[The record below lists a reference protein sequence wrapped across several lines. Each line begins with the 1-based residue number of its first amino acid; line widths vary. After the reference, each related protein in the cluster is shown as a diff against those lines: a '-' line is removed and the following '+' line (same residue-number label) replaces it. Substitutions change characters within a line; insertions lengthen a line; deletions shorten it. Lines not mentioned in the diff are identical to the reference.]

1 MKRIIISLLL
11 ITACLT
17 GRAQIG
23 SDFGVNMFM
32 NMGGGV
38 SMYKNSDSPLLNG
51 FSGGISV
58 GKWILSPLAARI
70 TLDFQTLSKIEDME
84 ENAAFAS
91 TGVEFLWDFTS
102 TFMRIR
108 NWRVNVY
115 PMIGLG
121 VFFRTSHVIDGRVYG
136 TDREVHGLLGL
147 HVPVRISGGWSAF
160 AQYKC
165 YFLPTHSVD
174 VDYAAMMHSITGGF
188 TYNFTETPFH
198 RRTEH
203 ESRSTDE
210 DWFAGFGLGAN
221 YSSFDLFTNPNHG
234 GLAMLGVTPE
244 IMFGRNFSN
253 FWTIRFEATGLT
265 AHEKY
270 DTVLGE
276 AGKGYTF
283 TMVHA
288 DLMTNL
294 SHLFNFKRGAYW
306 SIMPYLGAGAIWRYD
321 DVKFDMAADFGLFLR
336 RYISREGDLFVDLK
350 YIMMAPRIGG
360 SAGPS
365 GSIYGVGLPSITVGY
380 IHNFGHSST
389 RYRQPYNCA
398 D

>member
-1 MKRIIISLLL
+1 
-11 ITACLT
+11 
-17 GRAQIG
+17 
-23 SDFGVNMFM
+23 MFM

-38 SMYKNSDSPLLNG
+38 SMYQYADNPLHTG

-70 TLDFQTLSKIEDME
+70 TLDFQTLSKTEDLDA
-84 ENAAFAS
+84 NAAFAS

-108 NWRVNVY
+108 NWRINVY

-121 VFFRTSHVIDGRVYG
+121 VFLRTAHVIDGHTYG

-165 YFLPTHSVD
+165 YFLPTYGYLESEV
-174 VDYAAMMHSITGGF
+174 ATMHSITGGF

-203 ESRSTDE
+203 ESRGTDE

-221 YSSFDLFTNPNHG
+221 YSSFDLFTNPHHG
-234 GLAMLGVTPE
+234 GLSMLGVAPE

-265 AHEKY
+265 AHEIY

-276 AGKGYTF
+276 PGKGYTF

-294 SHLFNFKRGAYW
+294 SHLFDFKRGAYW

-321 DVKFDMAADFGLFLR
+321 NVRFDMAADFGLFLR

-365 GSIYGVGLPSITVGY
+365 GSIYGVGLPTVTVGY
-380 IHNFGHSST
+380 IHNFGQSST

>member
-17 GRAQIG
+17 GRSQIG

-121 VFFRTSHVIDGRVYG
+121 VFFRTSHVIDGRVHG

>member
-1 MKRIIISLLL
+1 MKKIIISLLL
-11 ITACLT
+11 IAACFT

-23 SDFGVNMFM
+23 TDFGVNMFM

-38 SMYKNSDSPLLNG
+38 SMYQYADNPLHTG

-70 TLDFQTLSKIEDME
+70 TLDFQTLSKTEDLDA
-84 ENAAFAS
+84 NAAFAS

-108 NWRVNVY
+108 NWRINVY

-121 VFFRTSHVIDGRVYG
+121 VFLRTAHVIDGHTYG

-165 YFLPTHSVD
+165 YFLPTYGYLESEV
-174 VDYAAMMHSITGGF
+174 ATMHSITGGF

-221 YSSFDLFTNPNHG
+221 YSSFDLFTNPHHG
-234 GLAMLGVTPE
+234 GLAMLGVAPE

-283 TMVHA
+283 TRVHA

-360 SAGPS
+360 STGPS

>member
-1 MKRIIISLLL
+1 MKKTIISLLL
-11 ITACLT
+11 IAACFT

-23 SDFGVNMFM
+23 TDFGVNMFM

-38 SMYKNSDSPLLNG
+38 SMYKHADAPLLTG

-58 GKWILSPLAARI
+58 GKWILSPLAGRI
-70 TLDFQTLSKIEDME
+70 SLDFQTLHRNE
-84 ENAAFAS
+84 ERVDNATFAS
-91 TGVEFLWDFTS
+91 AGAEFLWDFTS

-108 NWRVNVY
+108 NWRINVY

-121 VFFRTSHVIDGRVYG
+121 VFFQAAYSYNGQNYATN
-136 TDREVHGLLGL
+136 REVHSMFGL
-147 HVPVRISGGWSAF
+147 HVPIRISGGWSAF

-165 YFLPTHSVD
+165 YILPANDDPVF
-174 VDYAAMMHSITGGF
+174 MHSITGGF
-188 TYNFTETPFH
+188 THNFTETPFH

-210 DWFAGFGLGAN
+210 DWFVGFGLGAN
-221 YSSFDLFTNPNHG
+221 YSSFDLFTNPHHG

-265 AHEKY
+265 AHEIY
-270 DTVLGE
+270 DTILGE
-276 AGKGYTF
+276 AGDGYTF

-288 DLMTNL
+288 DVMPNL
-294 SHLFNFKRGAYW
+294 SHLFDFKRGAYW

-321 DVKFDMAADFGLFLR
+321 KVTFDMAADFGLFLR
-336 RYISREGDLFVDLK
+336 RYISHEGDLFVDLK

-360 SAGPS
+360 GTGPS

-380 IHNFGHSST
+380 IHNFGQSST

>member
-1 MKRIIISLLL
+1 
-11 ITACLT
+11 
-17 GRAQIG
+17 
-23 SDFGVNMFM
+23 MFM

-121 VFFRTSHVIDGRVYG
+121 VFFRTSHVIDGRVHG

-210 DWFAGFGLGAN
+210 DWFAGFGLGTN

>member
-1 MKRIIISLLL
+1 MKKIIISLLL
-11 ITACLT
+11 IAACFT

-23 SDFGVNMFM
+23 TDFGVNMFM

-38 SMYKNSDSPLLNG
+38 SMYQYADNPLHTG

-70 TLDFQTLSKIEDME
+70 TLDFQTLSKTEDLDA
-84 ENAAFAS
+84 NAAFAS

-108 NWRVNVY
+108 NWRINVY

-121 VFFRTSHVIDGRVYG
+121 VFLRTAHVIDGHTYG

-165 YFLPTHSVD
+165 YFLPTYGYLESEV
-174 VDYAAMMHSITGGF
+174 ATMHSITGGF

-203 ESRSTDE
+203 ESRGTDE

-221 YSSFDLFTNPNHG
+221 YSSFDLFTNPHHG
-234 GLAMLGVTPE
+234 GLSMLGMAPE

-265 AHEKY
+265 AHEIY

-276 AGKGYTF
+276 PGKGYTF

-294 SHLFNFKRGAYW
+294 SHLFDFKRGAYW

-321 DVKFDMAADFGLFLR
+321 NVRFDMAADFGLFLR

-365 GSIYGVGLPSITVGY
+365 GSIYGVGLPTVTVGY
-380 IHNFGHSST
+380 IHNFGQSST

>member
-1 MKRIIISLLL
+1 MKKIIISLLL
-11 ITACLT
+11 IAACFT

-23 SDFGVNMFM
+23 TDFGVNMFM

-38 SMYKNSDSPLLNG
+38 SMYQYADNPLHTG

-70 TLDFQTLSKIEDME
+70 TLDFQTLSKTEDLDA
-84 ENAAFAS
+84 NAAFAS

-108 NWRVNVY
+108 NWRINVY

-121 VFFRTSHVIDGRVYG
+121 VFLRTAHVIDGHTYG

-165 YFLPTHSVD
+165 YFLPTYGYLESEV
-174 VDYAAMMHSITGGF
+174 ATMHSITGGF

-203 ESRSTDE
+203 ESRGTDE

-221 YSSFDLFTNPNHG
+221 YSSFDLFTNPHHG
-234 GLAMLGVTPE
+234 ELSMLGVAPE

-265 AHEKY
+265 AHEIY

-276 AGKGYTF
+276 PGKGYTF

-294 SHLFNFKRGAYW
+294 SHLFDFKRGAYW

-321 DVKFDMAADFGLFLR
+321 NVRFDMAADFGLFLR

-365 GSIYGVGLPSITVGY
+365 GSIYGVGLPTVTVGY
-380 IHNFGHSST
+380 IHNFGQSST

>member
-121 VFFRTSHVIDGRVYG
+121 VFFRTSHVIDGRVHG

-147 HVPVRISGGWSAF
+147 HVPVRISGGWSVF

>member
-11 ITACLT
+11 IAACFT

-23 SDFGVNMFM
+23 TDFGVNMFM

-38 SMYKNSDSPLLNG
+38 SMYQYADNPLHTG

-70 TLDFQTLSKIEDME
+70 TLDFQTLSKTEDLDA
-84 ENAAFAS
+84 NAAFAS

-108 NWRVNVY
+108 NWRINVY

-121 VFFRTSHVIDGRVYG
+121 VFLRTAHVIDGHTYG

-165 YFLPTHSVD
+165 YFLPTYGYLESEV
-174 VDYAAMMHSITGGF
+174 ATMHSITGGF

-203 ESRSTDE
+203 ESRGTDE

-221 YSSFDLFTNPNHG
+221 YSSFDLFTNPHHG
-234 GLAMLGVTPE
+234 GLSMLGVAPE

-265 AHEKY
+265 AHEIY

-276 AGKGYTF
+276 PGKGYTF

-294 SHLFNFKRGAYW
+294 SHLFDFKRGAYW

-321 DVKFDMAADFGLFLR
+321 NVRFDMAADFGLFLR

-365 GSIYGVGLPSITVGY
+365 GSIYGVGLPTVTVGY
-380 IHNFGHSST
+380 IHNFGQSST

>member
-121 VFFRTSHVIDGRVYG
+121 VFLRTAHVIDGHTYG

-165 YFLPTHSVD
+165 YFLPTYGYLESEV
-174 VDYAAMMHSITGGF
+174 ATMHSITGGF

-203 ESRSTDE
+203 ESRGTDE

-221 YSSFDLFTNPNHG
+221 YSSFDLFTNPHHG
-234 GLAMLGVTPE
+234 GLSMLGVAPE

-265 AHEKY
+265 AHEIY

-276 AGKGYTF
+276 PGKGYTF

-294 SHLFNFKRGAYW
+294 SHLFDFKRGAYW

-321 DVKFDMAADFGLFLR
+321 NVRFDMAADFGLFLR

-365 GSIYGVGLPSITVGY
+365 GSIYGVGLPTVTVGY
-380 IHNFGHSST
+380 IHNFGQSST

>member
-1 MKRIIISLLL
+1 MKKIIISLLL
-11 ITACLT
+11 IAACFT

-23 SDFGVNMFM
+23 TDFGVNMFM

-38 SMYKNSDSPLLNG
+38 SMYQYADNPLHTG

-70 TLDFQTLSKIEDME
+70 TLDFQTLSKTEDLDA
-84 ENAAFAS
+84 NAAFAS

-108 NWRVNVY
+108 NWRINVY

-121 VFFRTSHVIDGRVYG
+121 VFLRTAHVIDGHTYG

-165 YFLPTHSVD
+165 YFLPTYGYLESEV
-174 VDYAAMMHSITGGF
+174 ATMHSITGGF

-203 ESRSTDE
+203 ESRGTDE
-210 DWFAGFGLGAN
+210 DWLAGFGLGAN
-221 YSSFDLFTNPNHG
+221 YSSFDLFTNPHHG
-234 GLAMLGVTPE
+234 GLSMLGVAPE

-253 FWTIRFEATGLT
+253 LWTIRFEATGLT
-265 AHEKY
+265 AHEIY

-276 AGKGYTF
+276 PGKGYTF

-294 SHLFNFKRGAYW
+294 SHLFDFKRGAYW

-321 DVKFDMAADFGLFLR
+321 NVRFDMAADFGLFLR

-365 GSIYGVGLPSITVGY
+365 GSIYGVGLPTVTVGY
-380 IHNFGHSST
+380 IHNFGQSST

>member
-1 MKRIIISLLL
+1 MKKVIISLLL
-11 ITACLT
+11 IAACAT

-32 NMGGGV
+32 NMGGGM
-38 SMYKNSDSPLLNG
+38 SLYKNGDVPLMKG

-58 GKWILSPLAARI
+58 GKWILSPLAARVS
-70 TLDFQTLSKIEDME
+70 LDFQSLNREPMDYNFT
-84 ENAAFAS
+84 FAS
-91 TGVEFLWDFTS
+91 ASVEFLWDFTS

-121 VFFRTSHVIDGRVYG
+121 VFFRPAMTDGVNMYG
-136 TDREVHGLLGL
+136 TDREVHSLLGL
-147 HVPVRISGGWSAF
+147 HVPVRLWGGWAAF

-165 YFLPTHSVD
+165 YFLPTHYDLGGDAVF
-174 VDYAAMMHSITGGF
+174 MHSITGGF
-188 TYNFTETPFH
+188 TYNFTESPFH
-198 RRTEH
+198 RRTEY

-210 DWFAGFGLGAN
+210 DWFVGFGLGPN
-221 YSSFDLFTNPNHG
+221 YSSFDLFTNKNHG
-234 GLAMLGVTPE
+234 GFAMVGVAPE

-265 AHEKY
+265 AHEIF
-270 DTVLGE
+270 DTVRQE
-276 AGKGYTF
+276 AGDAYTF

-288 DLMTNL
+288 DLMVNL
-294 SHLFNFKRGAYW
+294 SHLFDFKRGARW

-321 DVKFDMAADFGLFLR
+321 HVSFDMAADFGIFCR
-336 RYISREGDLFVDLK
+336 RYINKEGDFFVDLK
-350 YIMMAPRIGG
+350 YIMMAPRVGG
-360 SAGPS
+360 GLGPS
-365 GSIYGVGLPSITVGY
+365 GSIYGVGIPSLTVGY
-380 IHNFGHSST
+380 IHNFGHSFT
-389 RYRQPYNCA
+389 RYRMPYNCA

>member
-1 MKRIIISLLL
+1 MKKIIISLLL
-11 ITACLT
+11 IAACFT

-23 SDFGVNMFM
+23 TDFGVNLFM

-38 SMYKNSDSPLLNG
+38 SMYQYADNPLHTG

-70 TLDFQTLSKIEDME
+70 TLDFQTLSKTEDLDA
-84 ENAAFAS
+84 NAAFAS

-108 NWRVNVY
+108 NWRINVY

-121 VFFRTSHVIDGRVYG
+121 VFLRTAHVIDGHTYG

-165 YFLPTHSVD
+165 YFLPTYGYLESEV
-174 VDYAAMMHSITGGF
+174 ATMHSITGGF

-203 ESRSTDE
+203 ESRGTDE

-221 YSSFDLFTNPNHG
+221 YSSFDLFTNPHHG
-234 GLAMLGVTPE
+234 GLSMLGVAPE

-265 AHEKY
+265 AHEIY

-276 AGKGYTF
+276 PGKGYTF

-294 SHLFNFKRGAYW
+294 SHLFDFKRGAYW

-321 DVKFDMAADFGLFLR
+321 NVRFDMAADFGLFLR

-365 GSIYGVGLPSITVGY
+365 GSIYGVGLPTVTVGY
-380 IHNFGHSST
+380 IHNFGQSST

>member
-1 MKRIIISLLL
+1 MKKIIISLLL
-11 ITACLT
+11 IAACFT

-23 SDFGVNMFM
+23 TDFGVNMFM

-38 SMYKNSDSPLLNG
+38 SMYQYADNPLHTG

-70 TLDFQTLSKIEDME
+70 TLDFQTLSKTEDLDA
-84 ENAAFAS
+84 NAAFAS

-108 NWRVNVY
+108 NWRINVY

-121 VFFRTSHVIDGRVYG
+121 VFLRTAHVIDGHTYG

-165 YFLPTHSVD
+165 YFLPTYGYLESEV
-174 VDYAAMMHSITGGF
+174 ATMHSITGGF

-203 ESRSTDE
+203 ESRGTDE

-221 YSSFDLFTNPNHG
+221 YSSFDLFTTPHHG
-234 GLAMLGVTPE
+234 GLSMLGVAPE

-265 AHEKY
+265 AHEIY

-276 AGKGYTF
+276 PGKGYTF

-294 SHLFNFKRGAYW
+294 SHLFDFKRGAYW

-321 DVKFDMAADFGLFLR
+321 NVRFDMAADFGLFLR

-365 GSIYGVGLPSITVGY
+365 GSIYGVGLPTVTVGY
-380 IHNFGHSST
+380 IHNFGQSST

>member
-1 MKRIIISLLL
+1 MKKIIISLLL
-11 ITACLT
+11 IAACFT

-23 SDFGVNMFM
+23 TDFGVNMFM

-38 SMYKNSDSPLLNG
+38 SMYQYADNPLHTG

-70 TLDFQTLSKIEDME
+70 TLDFQTLSKTEDLDA
-84 ENAAFAS
+84 NAAFAS

-108 NWRVNVY
+108 NWRINVY

-121 VFFRTSHVIDGRVYG
+121 VFLRTAHVIDGHTYG

-165 YFLPTHSVD
+165 YFLPTYGYLESEV
-174 VDYAAMMHSITGGF
+174 ATMHSITGGF
-188 TYNFTETPFH
+188 TYNFTETPFY

-203 ESRSTDE
+203 ESRGTDE

-221 YSSFDLFTNPNHG
+221 YSSFDLFTNPHHG
-234 GLAMLGVTPE
+234 GLSMLGVAPE

-265 AHEKY
+265 AHEIY

-276 AGKGYTF
+276 PGKGYTF

-294 SHLFNFKRGAYW
+294 SHLFDFKRGAYW

-321 DVKFDMAADFGLFLR
+321 NVRFDMAADFGLFLR

-365 GSIYGVGLPSITVGY
+365 GSIYGVGLPTVTVGY
-380 IHNFGHSST
+380 IHNFGQSST

>member
-1 MKRIIISLLL
+1 MKKIIISLLL
-11 ITACLT
+11 IAACFT

-23 SDFGVNMFM
+23 TDFGVNMFM

-38 SMYKNSDSPLLNG
+38 SMYQYADNPLHTG

-70 TLDFQTLSKIEDME
+70 TLDFQTLSKTEDLDA
-84 ENAAFAS
+84 NAAFAS

-108 NWRVNVY
+108 NWRINVY

-121 VFFRTSHVIDGRVYG
+121 VFLRTAHVIDGHTYG

-165 YFLPTHSVD
+165 YFLPTYGYLESEV
-174 VDYAAMMHSITGGF
+174 ATMHSITGGF

-203 ESRSTDE
+203 ESRGTDE

-221 YSSFDLFTNPNHG
+221 YSSFDLFTNPHHG
-234 GLAMLGVTPE
+234 GLSMLGVAPE

-265 AHEKY
+265 AHEIY

-276 AGKGYTF
+276 PGKGYTF

-321 DVKFDMAADFGLFLR
+321 NVRFDMAADFGLFLR

-365 GSIYGVGLPSITVGY
+365 GSIYGVGLPTVTVGY
-380 IHNFGHSST
+380 IHNFGQSST

>member
-1 MKRIIISLLL
+1 MKKIIISLLL
-11 ITACLT
+11 IAACFT

-23 SDFGVNMFM
+23 TDFGVNMFM

-38 SMYKNSDSPLLNG
+38 SMYQYADNPLHTG

-70 TLDFQTLSKIEDME
+70 TLDFQTLSKTEDLDA
-84 ENAAFAS
+84 NAAFAS

-108 NWRVNVY
+108 NWRINVY

-121 VFFRTSHVIDGRVYG
+121 VFLRTAHVIDGHTYG

-165 YFLPTHSVD
+165 YFLPTYGYLESEV
-174 VDYAAMMHSITGGF
+174 ATMHSITGGF

-221 YSSFDLFTNPNHG
+221 YSSFDLFTNPHHG
-234 GLAMLGVTPE
+234 GLAMLGVAPE

-336 RYISREGDLFVDLK
+336 RYISREGDLFGDLK

-360 SAGPS
+360 STGPS

>member
-58 GKWILSPLAARI
+58 GKWILRPLAARI

-121 VFFRTSHVIDGRVYG
+121 VFFRTSHVIDGRVHG

>member
-1 MKRIIISLLL
+1 MKKIIISLLL
-11 ITACLT
+11 IAACFT

-23 SDFGVNMFM
+23 TDFGVNMFM

-38 SMYKNSDSPLLNG
+38 SMYQYADNPLHTG

-70 TLDFQTLSKIEDME
+70 TLDFQTLSKTEDLDA
-84 ENAAFAS
+84 NAAFAS

-108 NWRVNVY
+108 NWRINVY

-121 VFFRTSHVIDGRVYG
+121 VFLRTAHVIDGHTYG

-165 YFLPTHSVD
+165 YFLPTYGYLESEV
-174 VDYAAMMHSITGGF
+174 ATMHSITGGF

-203 ESRSTDE
+203 ESRGTDE

-265 AHEKY
+265 AHEIY

-276 AGKGYTF
+276 PGKGYTF

-294 SHLFNFKRGAYW
+294 SHLFDFKRGAYW

-321 DVKFDMAADFGLFLR
+321 NVRFDMAADFGLFLR

-365 GSIYGVGLPSITVGY
+365 GSIYGVGLPTVTVGY
-380 IHNFGHSST
+380 IHNFGQSST

>member
-1 MKRIIISLLL
+1 MKKIIISLLL
-11 ITACLT
+11 IAACFT

-23 SDFGVNMFM
+23 TDFGVNMFM

-38 SMYKNSDSPLLNG
+38 SMYQYADNPLHTG

-70 TLDFQTLSKIEDME
+70 TLDFQTLSKTEDLDA
-84 ENAAFAS
+84 NAAFAS

-108 NWRVNVY
+108 NWRINVY

-121 VFFRTSHVIDGRVYG
+121 VFLRTAHVIDGHTYG

-165 YFLPTHSVD
+165 YFLPTYGYLESEV
-174 VDYAAMMHSITGGF
+174 ATMHSITGGF

-203 ESRSTDE
+203 ESRGTDE

-221 YSSFDLFTNPNHG
+221 YSSFDLFTNPHHG
-234 GLAMLGVTPE
+234 GLSMLGVAPE

-265 AHEKY
+265 AHEIY

-276 AGKGYTF
+276 PGKGYTF

-294 SHLFNFKRGAYW
+294 SHLFDFKRGAYW

-321 DVKFDMAADFGLFLR
+321 NVRFDMAADFGLFLR

-365 GSIYGVGLPSITVGY
+365 GSIYGVGLPTVTVGY
-380 IHNFGHSST
+380 IHNFGQSST